1 MTDDAKSESYYVYA
15 YVRAV
20 TSKNGE
26 AGTPYYIGK
35 GKGGRARAEHKTVR
49 VPKDRSRIVMI
60 RENLIE
66 TEALELE
73 ISEIAKYGRIDS
85 GTGILRNLTNGGE
98 GTSGLVHTPEARAR
112 HSAAKK
118 KYYEDPEARARN
130 SETQKKYFED
140 PEARARNSEAHTQE
154 VRARMS
160 VAMKK
165 RHEDPE
171 AKARHFASHNTQ
183 EVRSRMSDAKKKY
196 YEDPEARAR
205 HSAATKKYYEDPEA
219 RAKTSAASKKAWIA
233 RKAKNQSSS
242 ATLPI

>member
-1 MTDDAKSESYYVYA
+1 MTDDAESENYYVYA
-15 YVRAV
+15 YIRAV
-20 TSKNGE
+20 TSKNGK

-98 GTSGLVHTPEARAR
+98 GSSGWVHTPEARAKN
-112 HSAAKK
+112 SAATKKYFEDPEARARQSAATKKYFEDPEARARQSAALKKARGTPEARARQSAAQK
-118 KYYEDPEARARN
+118 KYYEDPEARARQ
-130 SETQKKYFED
+130 SAATKKYFED
-140 PEARARNSEAHTQE
+140 PEARARKSAAT
-154 VRARMS
+154 
-160 VAMKK
+160 KK
-165 RHEDPE
+165 R
-171 AKARHFASHNTQ
+171 F
-183 EVRSRMSDAKKKY
+183 
-196 YEDPEARAR
+196 EDPEARAR
-205 HSAATKKYYEDPEA
+205 QSAAG
-219 RAKTSAASKKAWIA
+219 KKAWIA